1 MIRNK
6 GVMVM
11 DRRDNERE
19 IESID
24 RVIKDQWKHL
34 DRLVKEHE
42 DSLMKVK
49 REINIIRSLYR
60 LRDEKQ
66 KAVR

>member
-1 MIRNK
+1 
-6 GVMVM
+6 M
-11 DRRDNERE
+11 DSTDNERE

-24 RVIKDQWKHL
+24 RVIKDQWKQL

-49 REINIIRSLYR
+49 REMNIIRSLYR
-60 LRDEKQ
+60 LREEKQ
-66 KAVR
+66 KALG

>member
-11 DRRDNERE
+11 DSKDNERE

-24 RVIKDQWKHL
+24 RVIKDQWKQL
-34 DRLVKEHE
+34 ERLVKEHE

-49 REINIIRSLYR
+49 REMNIIRSLYR
-60 LRDEKQ
+60 LREEKQ
-66 KAVR
+66 KALG

>member
-6 GVMVM
+6 GVTVM
-11 DRRDNERE
+11 DRKDKERE

-34 DRLVKEHE
+34 DRLIKEHE
-42 DSLMKVK
+42 DSLMRVK
-49 REINIIRSLYR
+49 REMNIIRSLYR
-60 LRDEKQ
+60 LREEKQ
-66 KAVR
+66 KALG

>member
-1 MIRNK
+1 
-6 GVMVM
+6 M
-11 DRRDNERE
+11 DSKDNERE

-24 RVIKDQWKHL
+24 RVIKDQWKQL

-49 REINIIRSLYR
+49 REMNVIRSLYR
-60 LRDEKQ
+60 LREEKQ
-66 KAVR
+66 KALG